1 MLDSGSHSEDETLTI
16 RFATLGKTKTF
27 GQKYPTAHLDE
38 IIFDEKI
45 WSFFLY
51 KTFQK
56 STIWLIRLTYLK
68 LKQLLETKFIQF

>member
-45 WSFFLY
+45 
-51 KTFQK
+51 
-56 STIWLIRLTYLK
+56 
-68 LKQLLETKFIQF
+68 